1 MTIDRAK
8 SHILTEKSAGVW
20 LFFFTEG
27 KMYRETR
34 NYENIQIMR
43 FPGEGKYD
51 IPAIDQ
57 TQFEQADFIGFNYA
71 KSEKHPENKA
81 VHFFLDDYQFNR
93 VWTYPDRYITFTE
106 KRR

>member
-20 LFFFTEG
+20 LFFIRRE

-51 IPAIDQ
+51 IPAIGQ
-57 TQFEQADFIGFNYA
+57 TQFEQADFIGFN
-71 KSEKHPENKA
+71 
-81 VHFFLDDYQFNR
+81 
-93 VWTYPDRYITFTE
+93 
-106 KRR
+106 